1 MSSTGY
7 GDESRNWIIGIVL
20 AMIVLTVFFQFK
32 DLPGNM
38 GALLTVKEFI
48 SEHNKASN
56 ELEMAGAK
64 NHTNIQFAE
73 GKYHVDVNKKVTT
86 SEGNLRVNHYEYV
99 LVYENLEWK
108 VIRERLTY
116 TDI

>member
-1 MSSTGY
+1 
-7 GDESRNWIIGIVL
+7 
-20 AMIVLTVFFQFK
+20 
-32 DLPGNM
+32 M

-56 ELEMAGAK
+56 ELEMAGAE